1 MIPAKEKAKELVDK
15 YLRTYPIYDNPR
27 VTISYTTNE
36 AKQCALI
43 AVDEILNNVYRTP
56 FRFTAVSSDE
66 LYRINEECKHSLNM
80 NILFLNSVKQ
90 EIELL

>member
-1 MIPAKEKAKELVDK
+1 MTPKEKAIELVDK
-15 YLRTYPIYDNPR
+15 YLRTYPIGINPT

-43 AVDEILNNVYRTP
+43 AVDEII
-56 FRFTAVSSDE
+56 DE
-66 LYRINEECKHSLNM
+66 CRVGMDWFWQE
-80 NILFLNSVKQ
+80 VKE

>member
-1 MIPAKEKAKELVDK
+1 MNSKEKAKQLFDK
-15 YLRTYPIYDNPR
+15 YLRTYPIGINPI

-43 AVDEILNNVYRTP
+43 AVDEILEHCYEVMKP
-56 FRFTAVSSDE
+56 FWLE
-66 LYRINEECKHSLNM
+66 
-80 NILFLNSVKQ
+80 VKK